1 MRFRPFFEHPSIE
14 KVGQN
19 LKYDLLVL
27 SHYGVEVAGPLF
39 DTMLAHYVV
48 QPEQR
53 HNMDLLAE
61 KYLHYRTIPIEA
73 LIGSGRT
80 QRNMADLEP
89 KEIVDYACEDAD
101 VTLRLYPILKQEM
114 ENMKSLPCSPT
125 LKCHSSLCWLAWSAM
140 VCA

>member
-1 MRFRPFFEHPSIE
+1 M
-14 KVGQN
+14 GQN

-61 KYLHYRTIPIEA
+61 KYLHYRTIPIELSSVA
-73 LIGSGRT
+73 VARSATWLTSNRKKLWT
-80 QRNMADLEP
+80 
-89 KEIVDYACEDAD
+89 
-101 VTLRLYPILKQEM
+101 TLAKMPM
-114 ENMKSLPCSPT
+114 
-125 LKCHSSLCWLAWSAM
+125 
-140 VCA
+140 